1 MKTNLKI
8 INTDSRNLS
17 RKISKESVHFI
28 VTSPPYW
35 NLRNYGYDD
44 QIGFKQS
51 YEDYLKDM
59 KKVFKE
65 CFKVLKQGR
74 FIAIN
79 IGTVVSNDGMKFIT
93 GDFVKICEDIG
104 FIFRKDIIWH
114 KPKGQT
120 KWQRGATQFSQNPYP
135 LKYNTNINHEFILV
149 FQKGDSLDIDLSNVK
164 RFNKFFVRKNAY
176 SVWDIP
182 PVNSPKKDE
191 KHVAPFPEEIPRRL
205 ITLFSFENEIV
216 LDPFAGC
223 GTTNSV
229 SLELGRKTIAVEM
242 SKDYCDLIRK
252 RTKNVTLD
260 QSLMEIYDESEDF
273 KEMLAKEKMDNL
285 FNSYIKAK
293 KKYEKILGDKEKAK
307 YKNMELFDD

>member
-1 MKTNLKI
+1 MKNNLKI
-8 INTDSRNLS
+8 INTDSRYLS
-17 RKISKESVHFI
+17 KKISKECVHFI

-44 QIGFKQS
+44 QIGFKQN

-65 CFKVLKQGR
+65 CFKVLKSGR

-182 PVNSPKKDE
+182 PVNSPKNDE

-229 SLELGRKTIAVEM
+229 ALELGRKTIAVEM
-242 SKDYCDLIRK
+242 SKDYCDLIKK

-260 QSLMEIYDESEDF
+260 KSLMEIYDESEDY
-273 KEMLAKEKMDNL
+273 KEMLAKENMDNL

>member
-1 MKTNLKI
+1 MKNNLKI
-8 INTDSRNLS
+8 INTDSRHLS
-17 RKISKESVHFI
+17 KKISKECVHFI

-44 QIGFKQS
+44 QIGFKQN

-65 CFKVLKQGR
+65 CFKVLKSGR

-104 FIFRKDIIWH
+104 FVFRKDIIWH

-229 SLELGRKTIAVEM
+229 ALELGRKTIAVEM
-242 SKDYCDLIRK
+242 SKDYCDLIKK

-260 QSLMEIYDESEDF
+260 KSLMEIYDESEDY
-273 KEMLAKEKMDNL
+273 KEMLAKENMDNL